1 MRGALSNS
9 WYDNMKIANL
19 TIVGVIIT
27 YAL

>member
-1 MRGALSNS
+1 MRGTLSNS
-9 WYDNMKIANL
+9 WYDNMKIENL